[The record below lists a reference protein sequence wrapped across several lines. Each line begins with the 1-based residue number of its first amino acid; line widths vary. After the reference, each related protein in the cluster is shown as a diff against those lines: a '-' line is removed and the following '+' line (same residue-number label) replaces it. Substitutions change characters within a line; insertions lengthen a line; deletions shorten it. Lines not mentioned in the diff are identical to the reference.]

1 MVFCVCCKAE
11 VSLAHS
17 AYQHSLSCIP
27 IIFIH
32 MQTLEE
38 HAQRD
43 AEAAADTILEL
54 ERETE
59 ELRREFSEDK
69 RRWED
74 QLDVWSLY
82 VDLTVHACVLKS
94 RAPSWL
100 L

>member
-1 MVFCVCCKAE
+1 
-11 VSLAHS
+11 
-17 AYQHSLSCIP
+17 
-27 IIFIH
+27 